1 MPTLLLAATAAAVTQ
16 DQHDAVQ
23 CPDQAN
29 QILFDMGKARRI
41 HTLMNE
47 SWHGSVPMVIA
58 EGAAASV
65 QTDPFVGDWKAAC
78 QRCPALCAAM
88 RKWGTDKVRY
98 AGAYCKMMDDA
109 ALDSARDLLE
119 IGLGTLTPGAASSMH
134 MMREKGDVPE
144 TYRPGA
150 SLRVW
155 RDILPRLHVWG
166 GDIMPDTQLSDERI
180 RTFLFDSLNRSS
192 AAAAL
197 HGKRFDVV
205 IEDGLHTLRGQ
216 VCTFLSVAPF
226 LHKGGLYVFEDVQPT
241 YAHLLVDW
249 VSRGQPVLPK
259 LRCSVGIFARGTN
272 WNGPRA
278 VSLMWCWAHARD
290 AHTA

>member
-1 MPTLLLAATAAAVTQ
+1 M
-16 DQHDAVQ
+16 Q

-249 VSRGQPVLPK
+249 VSRGQPVLSK